1 MTLLLAVRGFRNQDD
16 LPIQA
21 VVQGH
26 RRLGAATLAVTAALV
41 LLGLAPS
48 AGTAGNGPRVSVISD
63 SIMTAVTWGNDP
75 AMAALSQGLDLQIDA
90 AVCRRLNGQSCEFN
104 NAYAPTTLSVING
117 WASQLGSIV
126 VIVDGYNDLPDQ
138 FPADVELTLDTLRN
152 DGVQRVLWVNLHE
165 VRPEYAA
172 KNAVLAA
179 AARRH
184 PELRVL
190 DWNAYS
196 SPHPDW
202 YQTDYIHLRPAG
214 GVAIAT
220 WLRQAIAN
228 AFVPVAPPDP
238 ALVVDPTQK
247 LLLRLGHHVERALRG
262 GGGTAPLHWSTTD
275 ATLEQTGLHLLAN
288 GSLVGRPKH
297 AGIFDVPLKLTDADG
312 STAGV
317 RVTLVVKPR

>member
-1 MTLLLAVRGFRNQDD
+1 LSVRGFRNHNR

-21 VVQGH
+21 VVPGY
-26 RRLGAATLAVTAALV
+26 RRLRATTLALTAAFV
-41 LLGLAPS
+41 LLGLAPA
-48 AGTAGNGPRVSVISD
+48 AGTAGNGPRVSVVSD

-75 AMAALSQGLDLQIDA
+75 ALAALSQGLDLQIDA

-138 FPADVELTLDTLRN
+138 FAGDVELTLDTLQS

-165 VRPEYAA
+165 IRPEYAA

-179 AARRH
+179 AAKRH

-190 DWNAYS
+190 DWNAFS

-220 WLRQAIAN
+220 WLRDAIAN
-228 AFVPVAPPDP
+228 AFVPVAPPAPPDP

-247 LLLRLGHHVERALRG
+247 VQVQVGRHVQRALRG
-262 GGGTAPLHWSTTD
+262 GGGTAPLHWS
-275 ATLEQTGLHLLAN
+275 ATNSTLRRTGLHLLAN

-297 AGIFDVPLKLTDADG
+297 VGTFAVPLKLTDADG
-312 STAGV
+312 SSAGV
-317 RVTLVVKPR
+317 QVTLVIKPR